1 MLRAAAKNHAR
12 VTVVCDPSDYDNI
25 VAEMEKSERKDTSL
39 ETRKML
45 AVKVQISYLLVSPL
59 VIITCPNSGFSSI
72 WVNVVEIHFSI
83 MGMFNSTTIY
93 VYFPRHLTTQ
103 PIMMQ

>member
-1 MLRAAAKNHAR
+1 MRAAAKNHAR

-45 AVKVQISYLLVSPL
+45 AVKVHVYMCPTITTVETVETNICICYGSTVFKIKLFSCKMTISFGCVF
-59 VIITCPNSGFSSI
+59 VGI
-72 WVNVVEIHFSI
+72 
-83 MGMFNSTTIY
+83 
-93 VYFPRHLTTQ
+93 
-103 PIMMQ
+103 

>member
-45 AVKVQISYLLVSPL
+45 AVKVQISSSLLVSPL
-59 VIITCPNSGFSSI
+59 VIFTCSNCGFSILYSLDSKPLPK
-72 WVNVVEIHFSI
+72 V
-83 MGMFNSTTIY
+83 ST
-93 VYFPRHLTTQ
+93 P
-103 PIMMQ
+103 